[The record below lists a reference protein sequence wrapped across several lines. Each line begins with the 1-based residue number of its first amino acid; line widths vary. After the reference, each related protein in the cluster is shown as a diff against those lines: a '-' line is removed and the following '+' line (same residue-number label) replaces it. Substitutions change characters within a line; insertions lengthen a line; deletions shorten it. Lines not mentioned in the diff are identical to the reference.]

1 MASQAEPVRSQTL
14 RTVRIHPDHRSIDL
28 APFADEYKVALR
40 RLGVFSL
47 EQFVS
52 VSQVEPKLMSEY
64 LGVNVENLIHKIPAP
79 EYAVAA
85 LPMEVLTAE
94 YSFGV
99 PLDEPVRG
107 VLPPIDPAAL
117 EQTAAVSLLG
127 GGGAGGADVN
137 HIPEMQPI
145 RNQGERGT
153 CVAHAVVATFEH
165 FNRITLGAFTDLS
178 EQWLYWLAKQH
189 DGRPQGKGTFIRVAM
204 PLLFTD
210 GCCLEATWPYVA
222 TQIAGNEAQDP
233 SPPAAAPDAASRK
246 ISGFNTLNPRSVP
259 AICTEINRKR
269 CVAVSVPVYNAAFLS
284 PETRKTGE
292 VIMPL
297 PADYSI
303 GAHAICLVGYESSP
317 SETGIGGGRF
327 LVRNSWDSLWGV
339 YCPYGAGYGTIPYA
353 YLTTYGMEAYSIQ

>member
-1 MASQAEPVRSQTL
+1 MASQPEPARSKPL
-14 RTVRIHPDHRSIDL
+14 RTVRIHPDHQSIDL
-28 APFADEYKVALR
+28 APFAEEYKVALR
-40 RLGVFSL
+40 RLGVFSI

-52 VSQVEPKLMSEY
+52 VSQVEPRLMSEY
-64 LGVNVENLIHKIPAP
+64 LGVNVENLIHKVPAP

-99 PLDEPVRG
+99 PLEQPVRG

-127 GGGAGGADVN
+127 GGGADVN
-137 HIPEMQPI
+137 HIPDMQPI

-165 FNRITLGAFTDLS
+165 FTRVTSSGDFTDLS
-178 EQWLYWLAKQH
+178 EQWLYWLAKEH
-189 DGRPQGKGTFIRVAM
+189 DGKPQDKGTFIRVAM

-210 GCCLEATWPYVA
+210 GCCLETTWPYQPN
-222 TQIAGNEAQDP
+222 QINGNEGQ
-233 SPPAAAPDAASRK
+233 SPPPPGAAPDAAKRK
-246 ISGFNTLNPRSVP
+246 IGGFNTLLPRSVP
-259 AICTEINRKR
+259 AICAELNRNR
-269 CVAVSVPVYNAAFLS
+269 CVAVSVPVFNMAFLS
-284 PETRKTGE
+284 PETRKTGD

-297 PADYSI
+297 PNDYSV
-303 GAHAICLVGYESSP
+303 GGHAICLVGYESLP
-317 SETGIGGGRF
+317 SETGISGGRF